1 MITGHLEVLDV
12 GLGDD
17 HSGHEYLASII
28 DACERSVALT
38 IEVLDRT
45 LSNLGA
51 NARSARA
58 SRLSSGRPERARGH
72 SPAAARTLQVT
83 ELQAFLCAYIVP
95 KHFQVSIAVRL

>member
-1 MITGHLEVLDV
+1 VITGHLEVLDV

-58 SRLSSGRPERARGH
+58 SRLSSGRPERACGR
-72 SPAAARTLQVT
+72 SPTAAKMR
-83 ELQAFLCAYIVP
+83 QATV
-95 KHFQVSIAVRL
+95 FQGSLRA